1 MSDATRAVQAV
12 LAAFR
17 TSLHP
22 LLAFERVGQAILG
35 ANPRAEALFGYRQS
49 DLLGHPAS
57 VLVPELG
64 EGPGGSL
71 PPQLLAG
78 RPRRVEARA
87 ATGRRLALE
96 VTVTEAEGEG
106 GGFVL
111 ALFREGE
118 GAEGGDA
125 AGEQLRR
132 SEAQLR
138 AAVEALGEG
147 LVITD
152 LSDRVLYANTRLA
165 QLLGRRAD
173 ELVGQPVA
181 EVLVP
186 DALDGQ
192 GPERVQV
199 SGLTDQFEVRLV
211 TRGGRHFWADIAVTP
226 LKEGFEEVVGGV
238 AVVMDVTERKRVQE
252 ELVAAIDAAEDANR
266 AKSNFLANMSHE
278 LRTPLNAIIGYSE
291 MVQEELEARELEDVL
306 PDVRKIHGAG
316 RHLLALIDDIL
327 DLSRIEAGKVE
338 LKPDVFPVAGLVR
351 EVADT
356 IKPQVARRGNA
367 LEVRAEG
374 ALGDMLADQVRVRQV
389 LLNILGNAAKF
400 TENGQI
406 FLEVEP
412 LTLNGAPWIA
422 FVVRDTGIGMSAE
435 QVGRLFRAFTQA
447 DASSTRKYGGTGLGL
462 AISRQ
467 LCQMMGGDITVESE
481 PGRGSTFTVRLPLS
495 PAGAGNALPEGA
507 TPTPRYLHL
516 MGDTRPLALVI
527 DDDRLMREL
536 LVRYLAREGFRVI
549 SAGTGEDGLRQARE
563 ERPSLITLDVVMP
576 GMDGWTVLRAVKAD
590 PDLSDTPVVLVTI
603 VDNKSLGQALGAADY
618 VTKPI
623 DWRRLSAVLGKY
635 KTLPGAQEAGA

>member
-1 MSDATRAVQAV
+1 MLAWQTDAGVTITESEVDG
-12 LAAFR
+12 AA
-17 TSLHP
+17 
-22 LLAFERVGQAILG
+22 
-35 ANPRAEALFGYRQS
+35 
-49 DLLGHPAS
+49 
-57 VLVPELG
+57 
-64 EGPGGSL
+64 
-71 PPQLLAG
+71 
-78 RPRRVEARA
+78 
-87 ATGRRLALE
+87 
-96 VTVTEAEGEG
+96 
-106 GGFVL
+106 FVL
-111 ALFREGE
+111 ALFREAEAAPALE
-118 GAEGGDA
+118 GADEPAEG
-125 AGEQLRR
+125 LRR

-173 ELVGQPVA
+173 ELVGQPVSS
-181 EVLVP
+181 VLVP

-291 MVQEELEARELEDVL
+291 MVQEELEARELDDVL

-338 LKPDVFPVAGLVR
+338 LKPDVFPVSGLVR

-374 ALGDMLADQVRVRQV
+374 ELGDMLADQVRVRQV
-389 LLNILGNAAKF
+389 LLNIMGNAAKF
-400 TENGQI
+400 TENGRI
-406 FLEVEP
+406 FLEVERI
-412 LTLNGAPWIA
+412 TLNGAPWVA

-495 PAGAGNALPEGA
+495 PAGAGNALPEGG
-507 TPTPRYLHL
+507 TPTPRYLHVI
-516 MGDTRPLALVI
+516 GDSRPLALVI

-590 PDLSDTPVVLVTI
+590 SDLADTPVVLVTI
-603 VDNKSLGQALGAADY
+603 VDNRPLGQALGAADY

-635 KTLPGAQEAGA
+635 KALPGAREAGA